1 MHHDPKTGKTVKK
14 GTVVTPVDE
23 DQVEHELD
31 EALAE
36 TFPASDPIA
45 VHPEPETDEAR
56 VDRALKDSFP
66 ASDPAAPA
74 SRTGKV
80 GRPRFFAK
88 VPPPGNISLSRA

>member
-1 MHHDPKTGKTVKK
+1 MQHDPKTGKIVKK
-14 GTVVTPVDE
+14 GRVSTPVDE

-45 VHPEPETDEAR
+45 ISPEPDEDR
-56 VDRALKDSFP
+56 DVDRALKDSFP

-74 SRTGKV
+74 QPHK
-80 GRPRFFAK
+80 K
-88 VPPPGNISLSRA
+88 

>member
-1 MHHDPKTGKTVKK
+1 
-14 GTVVTPVDE
+14 VDE

-45 VHPEPETDEAR
+45 ISPEPDEDRA

-66 ASDPAAPA
+66 ASDPVAPA
-74 SRTGKV
+74 QPHK
-80 GRPRFFAK
+80 K
-88 VPPPGNISLSRA
+88 